1 MRLKRDCGCH
11 ILFEE
16 VHMPWSRLSNMLSS
30 YLVLSIL
37 KAKRQSSPLVVE
49 PALQLKL

>member
-11 ILFEE
+11 ILFE

-37 KAKRQSSPLVVE
+37 KAKGQSSPLVVE